1 MSTFVGIN
9 ADLRYKDK
17 LVELISSADIP
28 ARWRGT
34 PIEHFIQAQNFGYP
48 LHPQAHPQVLIVS
61 CMEFRFSLPVPANYA
76 YVIRTPGGRLIG
88 AELAIGYVLHR
99 GVTNILLIAHN
110 DCGMT
115 HLVELAPDIGKALM
129 NQGWSAEVAEQF
141 VRKHTAKLA
150 VRDELEALE
159 QEYHR
164 LKRLFKKVHVAPL
177 FLTLSDKRVYIPKW
191 YQDYINSEPAEGN
204 EHVSDEEV
212 RKLY

>member
-1 MSTFVGIN
+1 MNTFVGIN
-9 ADLRYKDK
+9 SDPKYKDQ
-17 LVELISSADIP
+17 LVEMISSSDIP
-28 ARWRGT
+28 ARWHGT

-48 LHPQAHPQVLIVS
+48 LHPQPRPQVLIVS

-88 AELAIGYVLHR
+88 AELAIGYVLYR

-115 HLVELAPDIGKALM
+115 HLVELSSDIAKALT
-129 NQGWSAEVAEQF
+129 NQGWSSEMAENF
-141 VRKHTAKLA
+141 VDKQTARLA
-150 VRDELEALE
+150 VKDELESLE

-164 LKRLFKKVHVAPL
+164 LKRLFKNVHVAPL

-191 YQDYINSEPAEGN
+191 YQELISSEPPIGIQQVDDN
-204 EHVSDEEV
+204 DIRQLS
-212 RKLY
+212 